1 MKIAILI
8 PVFNN
13 LQYTQN
19 CLQNITGIL
28 EKDKIGSSFEVIV
41 IDDGSTDGTRDW
53 ITRNYKNIHLL
64 EGDGNLWW
72 SGGINMGAKYALET
86 VKADYVLLWN
96 NDIEIRDDYFS
107 MMLKVSTEYD
117 DSTLIGSKVYANME
131 KKIVWT
137 MGGIFNP
144 RTGYTGMKAYMVDDT
159 EAYQKSIEADWLT
172 GMGTLVPAKVIR
184 EMGYWDAVNFP
195 QYHGDTEFSYRAKLH
210 GFRNVV
216 DPRLVIW
223 NDIENTGLNHG
234 GSFSKLVRMTKD
246 KRSLYNLK
254 VNLKFHRLYA
264 ESPLAYIYLVKIY
277 IKLFAGFFKWKLLNL
292 FGVQKSPVI

>member
-13 LQYTQN
+13 LPYTQT

-28 EKDKIGSSFEVIV
+28 DKDETRHVFEVIV
-41 IDDGSTDGTRDW
+41 IDDGSTDGTKDW
-53 ITRNYKNIHLL
+53 VTRNYKHIHLL
-64 EGDGNLWW
+64 EGYASLWW
-72 SGGINMGAKYALET
+72 SGGINMGAKYAIEK

-107 MMLKVSTEYD
+107 VLLKVCTEYD
-117 DSTLIGSKVYANME
+117 DSVLIGSKVYANME

-137 MGGIFNP
+137 MGGVFNP
-144 RTGYTGMKAYMVDDT
+144 ITGYTGMKAYMANDAED
-159 EAYQKSIEADWLT
+159 YQVPSEADWLT
-172 GMGTLVPAKVIR
+172 GMGTLVPARVIR
-184 EMGYWDAVNFP
+184 ETGYWDAVNFP
-195 QYHGDTEFSYRAKLH
+195 QYHGDTEYTYRAKLH

-254 VNLKFHRLYA
+254 VNVKFHSLYA
-264 ESPLAYIYLVKIY
+264 KSPFAYMYLMKIY
-277 IKLFAGFFKWKLLNL
+277 FKLFAGFFKWKLLNL
-292 FGVQKSPVI
+292 MGIKKPPVI